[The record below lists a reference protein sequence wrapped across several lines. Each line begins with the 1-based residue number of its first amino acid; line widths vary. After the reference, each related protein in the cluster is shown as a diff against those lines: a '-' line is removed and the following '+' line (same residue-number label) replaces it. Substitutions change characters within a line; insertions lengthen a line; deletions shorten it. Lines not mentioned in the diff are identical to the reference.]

1 MKDTAMLP
9 VRRREISHSIR
20 ITYSEVF
27 PRDYYRSSRQ
37 FKKKKEIR
45 TSWLSDSRRIELQD
59 QKYEEN
65 DIIREMT
72 GKNGKIELEQTEN
85 FTYFFLEIEQCSNN
99 FSGEHHFGIWL
110 QELL

>member
-9 VRRREISHSIR
+9 VMRREISHSIR

-37 FKKKKEIR
+37 FKKKKKSER
-45 TSWLSDSRRIELQD
+45 L
-59 QKYEEN
+59 